1 MLVIYRDVVKITQ
14 QGNSFEG
21 IRMIGAQFFPKGE
34 VAVEGDLDK
43 DGFKKLIFKTARGWH
58 NHKGKIS
65 KDGNKIEFN
74 QGNLYDVELTRK

>member
-1 MLVIYRDVVKITQ
+1 MKITQ

-34 VAVEGDLDK
+34 VAVEGELDR
-43 DGFKKLIFKTARGWH
+43 DGFKKLNFKTARGYH

-65 KDGNKIEFN
+65 KDGNRIEFN
-74 QGNLYDVELTRK
+74 ERSLYDVELTRK